1 MLVSNDSIKHVF
13 IGAAIVKEEKGKD
26 WKMPDVSVCS
36 DEESSWDTIWKWEWF
51 SKGTML
57 RSSWREEEKDV
68 IKALHSHLSK
78 LGVKSIL
85 DCSCGLGF
93 KTILLAEL
101 GYEVEGSDASSNAV
115 RYAAKVAK
123 KDEVNVR
130 FFQSRWEELGA
141 KCKRKFDCVFS
152 DAFDWIRTRE
162 SLEASAK
169 GIYSVLDKGGLFVF
183 GVPIAG
189 SKNTKRE
196 LSKFAENV
204 WRKQQRFE
212 VFRPYEKDGQKL
224 TIISVYDKVK
234 GGILENRIHLIEENG
249 ILRAE
254 IALMLD
260 LYKWTWADYTKV
272 LKKAGFR
279 KVYDFEEKG
288 TSHNVAVK

>member
-1 MLVSNDSIKHVF
+1 MKHAFV
-13 IGAAIVKEEKGKD
+13 GAVIVKAEKGKG
-26 WKMPDVSVCS
+26 WKMPPVSVCS
-36 DEESSWDTIWKWEWF
+36 SEESSWNTIWKWEWF

-57 RSSWREEEKDV
+57 RPSWREEEEDGV
-68 IKALHSHLSK
+68 NALHSHLSR
-78 LGVKSIL
+78 LDVKSIL

-101 GYEVEGSDASSNAV
+101 GYEVEGSDGSGNAV
-115 RYAAKVAK
+115 RYAA
-123 KDEVNVR
+123 EVSKEEGVNIR
-130 FFQSRWEELGA
+130 FFQSRWEELGD

-152 DAFDWIRTRE
+152 DAFDWIRTKE

-169 GIYSVLDKGGLFVF
+169 GIYPVLNEGGLFVF

-189 SKNTKRE
+189 SKNTKKE
-196 LSKFAENV
+196 LSKYAENV

-224 TIISVYDKVK
+224 TVVSVYDKVK
-234 GGILENRIHLIEENG
+234 DGILENRIHLIEEKG
-249 ILRAE
+249 MLQAE

-260 LYKWTWADYTKV
+260 LYKWTWTDYTKV

-279 KVYDFEEKG
+279 KVYGFEEKG
-288 TSHNVAVK
+288 IGHNATVK